1 MTGAIQQILRR
12 CITGVQIELHLLR
25 LQGTS
30 MKALTFNI
38 YAFARPNTQAEVLA
52 LLDEAL
58 RMADELGATIDC
70 MGKIME
76 SATV

>member
-1 MTGAIQQILRR
+1 
-12 CITGVQIELHLLR
+12 
-25 LQGTS
+25 